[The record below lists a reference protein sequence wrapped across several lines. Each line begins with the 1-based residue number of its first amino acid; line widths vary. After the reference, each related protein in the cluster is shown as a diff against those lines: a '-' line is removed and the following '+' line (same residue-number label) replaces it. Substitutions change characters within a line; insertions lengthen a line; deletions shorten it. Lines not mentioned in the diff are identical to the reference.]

1 MVATHGMGHKA
12 RRPAMAATASRRM
25 ARIMAGAAGFG
36 ALALMALPAAAGV
49 HGPAV
54 PASQAQRAER
64 WNTGATHSP
73 QVLRQLAGAT
83 VGGRRA
89 SPLPGALQGV
99 DVASFQHPN
108 GQSIN
113 WTQVAQAGI
122 QFAGVKATE
131 GAYYRNPYALTD
143 LAQAKAAGLSVMAYA
158 FAIPNGNGSSASPS
172 VQANYL
178 LTYLAKAGSPLPV
191 IMLDIEYNP
200 YGAECYGLSQS
211 AMVTWIKGFDAAVRA
226 KTGEEPIIYTPAP
239 WWQKCTGGVATFR
252 QLPLWVPDY
261 SSATSPTLPAGWTN
275 WGFWQYSST
284 GTVSGINT
292 PGGTDLDQLNP
303 NLIPLLDPGTQHS
316 TAGTAVSLQIKPAD
330 PVTGQTLSF
339 TATGLPAGLSIS
351 AGGLITGTPSTA
363 GTSRATIKVTD
374 GHGHSGAVSFGWTV
388 K

>member
-1 MVATHGMGHKA
+1 
-12 RRPAMAATASRRM
+12 MAATASWRM
-25 ARIMAGAAGFG
+25 ARITAGAAGFG
-36 ALALMALPAAAGV
+36 VLVLMALPAAAGV
-49 HGPAV
+49 RGQAV
-54 PASQAQRAER
+54 PASQGQRAER

-73 QVLRQLAGAT
+73 LVLRQLAGRTA
-83 VGGRRA
+83 GGRPA

-122 QFAGVKATE
+122 QFAAVKATE

-143 LAQAKAAGLSVMAYA
+143 LAGAKAAGLSVMAYA

-178 LTYLAKAGSPLPV
+178 LTYLAKAGGPPPV

-200 YGAECYGLSQS
+200 YGAECYGLSPS

-226 KTGEEPIIYTPAP
+226 KTGQEPIIYTPAP
-239 WWQKCTGGVATFR
+239 WWQKCTGGVSTFSH
-252 QLPLWVPDY
+252 LPLWVPDY
-261 SSATSPTLPAGWTN
+261 SSATSPALPAGWAN

-303 NLIPLLDPGTQHS
+303 LLIPLLDPGTQHG

-330 PVTGQTLSF
+330 MVTGQTLSF
-339 TATGLPAGLSIS
+339 SATGLPPGLSIS
-351 AGGLITGTPSTA
+351 ASGLITGTPSTA
-363 GTSRATIKVTD
+363 GTYRPTVKVTD
-374 GHGHSGAVSFGWTV
+374 GHGHSGSVSFGWTV
-388 K
+388 Q